1 MKRNL
6 TITTNI
12 TDNSQNKISIQDL
25 PSAVNHSVDLI
36 FCDILENIEEKNIG
50 QFIQNVL
57 MKIRPSGYIVF
68 KFLDVK
74 KICNDFIQNSISNS
88 DFIEYF
94 NKKQGIVTLDLLYT
108 FFDTKQFDITK
119 LEKDKDYISL
129 TINRKSV

>member
-25 PSAVNHSVDLI
+25 PSVVNHSVDLI

-57 MKIRPSGYIVF
+57 MKARPSGYIVF

-129 TINRKSV
+129 TINRKFV